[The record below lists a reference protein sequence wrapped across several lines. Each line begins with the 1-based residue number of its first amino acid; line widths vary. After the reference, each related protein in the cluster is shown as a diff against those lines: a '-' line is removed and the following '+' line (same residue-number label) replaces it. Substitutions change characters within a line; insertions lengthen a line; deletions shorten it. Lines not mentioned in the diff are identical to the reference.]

1 MSKTRIIEATKI
13 VFSPKWLLLLGL
25 LTVYYF
31 AFMKEAIDLYTKG
44 KTTIAQSMINE
55 QDITNRTMPILVFCP
70 NPSFKLS
77 FFENGQFDVFAQEFF
92 WHFIRIQNYPVQN
105 RSMVEIYDEMT
116 YEFDKDYMIYLPPP
130 RQIRLDTF
138 FN

>member
-55 QDITNRTMPILVFCP
+55 QDMTNRKLPILVFCP
-70 NPSFKLS
+70 NPSFKAS
-77 FFENGQFDVFAQEFF
+77 FFEKGQFDVFAPEFF
-92 WHFIRIQNYPVQN
+92 WYFLKLKDYPVQN
-105 RSMVEIYDEMT
+105 RSMLEIYDEMT
-116 YEFDKDYMIYLPPP
+116 YEFDKDYMIKYG
-130 RQIRLDTF
+130 QIRLDTF